1 MTKTF
6 KITGGINQEMPKSHK
21 KQNYKP
27 KTEIN
32 SEETQN
38 KYLLNLTNT
47 TYSDRSLSF
56 IVNNRRCHECQI
68 DEPNSILQT
77 SNIKIIKQSVQ
88 QISRHC
94 SNEVGYLNPKTTL
107 KEAIIRAFLAT
118 RNKPSTASE
127 ICQWLIKKWN
137 FSAFPRDISPETI
150 QRFLHTKDSM
160 FTKHVGKEK
169 S

>member
-1 MTKTF
+1 
-6 KITGGINQEMPKSHK
+6 MPKNHK
-21 KQNYKP
+21 TKYKP
-27 KTEIN
+27 KIEIN
-32 SEETQN
+32 SEETQP
-38 KYLLNLTNT
+38 KYLLNLTNAA
-47 TYSDRSLSF
+47 YSDRSLSF
-56 IVNNRRCHECQI
+56 IVNNRRCHECQKE
-68 DEPNSILQT
+68 EPSSILQT
-77 SNIKIIKQSVQ
+77 SDMKIIKQYVQ

-94 SNEVGYLNPKTTL
+94 SNEVNYLNPKTTL

-118 RNKPSTASE
+118 RNKPSTSGE

-150 QRFLHTKDSM
+150 QRFLQTEDSM